1 MKNIHLLPTNKPSR
15 LFLNKVNNKL
25 LIDNDCTLK
34 EVLPSSLYQN
44 IYITSNEA
52 IKEVDWCLDKFNQIW
67 KLEDGKLIGFDNKG
81 IKRFSTD
88 NILGHE
94 CKKIILTDN
103 KDLIADGVQAI
114 DDEFLEWFVKNPSCE
129 FVEVEKGYAFG
140 TFYKIIIPIEID
152 ILELGQIIPIEEPKQ
167 RLEKYSERFNKDLS
181 VKENIST
188 WGKRIVEEPKQET
201 LEEAY
206 NKIYKE
212 IDFSEFDFASFAIG
226 AKWQA
231 ERSYSKEEVEN
242 IIQKLM
248 YDVHCGDICE
258 GDKIIDFK
266 ISPRKWFGQ
275 FKKK

>member
-1 MKNIHLLPTNKPSR
+1 MKNIHILATENKSKIGAHKSKTIY
-15 LFLNKVNNKL
+15 FH
-25 LIDNDCTLK
+25 
-34 EVLPSSLYQN
+34 QN
-44 IYITSNEA
+44 VFTESNFEENFYLYITSDEE
-52 IKEVDWCLDKFNQIW
+52 IKEDDWGLSKLNEVILFGRSYNEKFY
-67 KLEDGKLIGFDNKG
+67 
-81 IKRFSTD
+81 
-88 NILGHE
+88 
-94 CKKIILTDN
+94 KKIILTTDS
-103 KDLIADGVQAI
+103 DLIKDGVQAI

>member
-94 CKKIILTDN
+94 CKKIILTTDQ
-103 KDLIADGVQAI
+103 DLIKDGVQAI
-114 DDEFLEWFVKNPSCE
+114 DNEFLEWFVKNPSCE
-129 FVEVEKGYAFG
+129 FVETKLVYDYEEHPELVGNPKEEWSY
-140 TFYKIIIPIEID
+140 YKIIIP
-152 ILELGQIIPIEEPKQ
+152 K
-167 RLEKYSERFNKDLS
+167 
-181 VKENIST
+181 
-188 WGKRIVEEPKQET
+188 EEPKQET
-201 LEEAY
+201 PEEAAQKQWG
-206 NKIYKE
+206 NVHRTGVLGFIE
-212 IDFSEFDFASFAIG
+212 G
-226 AKWQA
+226 ANWQA
-231 ERSYSKEEVEN
+231 ERMYSEEECYRTLH
-242 IIQKLM
+242 KLM
-248 YDVHCGDICE
+248 MEIHLSGLVINDDM
-258 GDKIIDFK
+258 DLK
-266 ISPRKWFGQ
+266 KWFEQ